1 MDLSELKLSEKEQ
14 FEAIK
19 KAAENGNVSAMLKLS
34 EYYEKGIGTAK
45 NPELAD
51 YWRKKGQ
58 I

>member
-1 MDLSELKLSEKEQ
+1 MDLLELELSEKEQ

-19 KAAENGNVSAMLKLS
+19 KAAE
-34 EYYEKGIGTAK
+34 KGIGTAK

-51 YWRKKGQ
+51 NWRKEGQ

>member
-1 MDLSELKLSEKEQ
+1 MNLLELELSEKEQ

-19 KAAENGNVSAMLKLS
+19 KAAESGNVTAMLKLS

-51 YWRKKGQ
+51 YWRKEGQ

>member
-1 MDLSELKLSEKEQ
+1 MELPELELPEKEQ

-19 KAAENGNVSAMLKLS
+19 KAAENGNLSAMLKLS
-34 EYYEKGIGTAK
+34 EYYEKGIGTVK

-51 YWRKKGQ
+51 YWRKEGQ